1 MGIIRQKTLIINIQ
15 YKIKE
20 IFKMAKFNL
29 SEAAKA
35 ILTEGSKESLSTNVA
50 SKRSG
55 QDKPQKLNPA
65 VAYSTKD
72 AGDIGKAIND
82 VNDPAPDYTKGVPSA
97 TPPGATPPVSQQP
110 AAKLSA
116 QPGQNPA
123 GDSQGSAA
131 DMGGHQG
138 DETSYEN
145 IRDRIKAKLAKQTMQ
160 PNPGA
165 VAPYVPEEAKQD
177 GEVVSEAE
185 SEKGEGHEDAAQDKA
200 MIKKMMKK
208 ETMKE
213 KMKEDMDALLGGE
226 NLSEEFVSKATT
238 IFEAAVIARTES
250 ILEEIQAELYEQFEE
265 AVEEVKEDLAT
276 KVDDYMNY
284 MAEEWM
290 KENTLA
296 VEKGLRAEIVEDFIK
311 GLKGLFEEHYIDIPE
326 EKVNVVEELTTRVEE
341 LEESLNEQINAS
353 IQLKKELNEKIKT
366 EAIHAVCEGLTQ
378 TQVEKMKQ
386 LAESVEF
393 TSEEEFADKV
403 VTIRESYF
411 EQQVKSADSSALN
424 EEITVEEEN
433 NKPVSSDPAI
443 AQYAQSIS
451 KSLVK

>member
-1 MGIIRQKTLIINIQ
+1 MGIICQKTLIINIQ

-35 ILTEGSKESLSTNVA
+35 ILTEGSKESLEAIVS
-50 SKRSG
+50 SKRGG
-55 QDKPQKLNPA
+55 QDKPQKLKA
-65 VAYSTKD
+65 TVQ
-72 AGDIGKAIND
+72 GDVGKIGDSPND
-82 VNDPAPDYTKGVPSA
+82 VNDPNPDYTKGVPSA
-97 TPPGATPPVSQQP
+97 KPPGATPPVGQEP
-110 AAKLSA
+110 MKKMAG
-116 QPGQNPA
+116 QPGNEKS
-123 GDSQGSAA
+123 GDVGGP

-138 DETSYEN
+138 SENSYDS
-145 IRDRIKAKLAKQTMQ
+145 IRDRIKAKLAKATMQ

-165 VAPYVPEEAKQD
+165 PQMHVPEEVD
-177 GEVVSEAE
+177 SDEEVFEE
-185 SEKGEGHEDAAQDKA
+185 EKEEGHEDAAQDKA
-200 MIKKMMKK
+200 MIKAAMKK
-208 ETMKE
+208 EKMKE
-213 KMKEDMDALLGGE
+213 KMKEDMDALLGNE

-250 ILEEIQAELYEQFEE
+250 ILEDIQNELVIQFEE
-265 AVEEVKEDLAT
+265 AVEEVKEDLAA

-290 KENTLA
+290 KENALA
-296 VEKGLRAEIVEDFIK
+296 VEKGLRSEIVEDFIA
-311 GLKGLFEEHYIDIPE
+311 GLKDLFVEHYIDIPE

-341 LEESLNEQINAS
+341 LEASLNEQINSS
-353 IQLKKELNEKIKT
+353 IQLKKELNEKTKT

-378 TQVEKMKQ
+378 TQVEKMKS

-393 TSEEEFADKV
+393 TTMEEYVDKV
-403 VTIRESYF
+403 VTLRESYF
-411 EQQVKSADSSALN
+411 ENQVKSADSSALN
-424 EEITVEEEN
+424 EEITVEEE
-433 NKPVSSDPAI
+433 KKQSVSTDPAI